1 MRDDALPRTGG
12 FDPEALARV
21 PEALAPFVER
31 GDLPGVVTLTW
42 RGGETAQVNAVGS
55 ADLEG
60 GVPMRRDTLFRIAS
74 MTKPVTSAAAMMLVE
89 EGKWALSDPITKWA
103 PEFAGMPVLLDPAGP
118 LDQTQPAARDIT
130 VEDLLTHRSGLAYGF
145 TSRGP
150 IAKAHEEVLGS
161 VFDPRMDPDTWMA
174 ALATL
179 PLSFQPGSRL
189 HYSHATEVL
198 GFLVARIEGKPL
210 GDVLRERVF
219 GPLGMADTDFWAPP
233 AKRDRLAKLY
243 GWDEAAQKL
252 KHVPMPLH
260 DQAPVFSQG
269 GGGLISCVDDYLKFA
284 RMLLNDGEVDG
295 VRLLKPE
302 TVRDMRT
309 NRLTA
314 EQRSIDFLG
323 MPMWAGMGF
332 GLGLSVVDDPSKN
345 LMGVGSPG
353 SFGWPGAFGT
363 WWQADPVKDL
373 ILIFMIQHSMPLNPD
388 AGAQIALGRGM
399 AGRMALPAFQQATY
413 AALA

>member
-1 MRDDALPRTGG
+1 MRDEVLTRPGFKPEVLGAVPAALQS
-12 FDPEALARV
+12 
-21 PEALAPFVER
+21 FVEA
-31 GDLPGVVTLTW
+31 GSLSGVVTLSY
-42 RGGETAQVNAVGS
+42 RGGEVAQVNALGH
-55 ADLEG
+55 ADLEKG
-60 GVPMRRDTLFRIAS
+60 TPMRRDTLFRIAS
-74 MTKPVTSAAAMMLVE
+74 MSKPVTSAAAMMLVE
-89 EGKWALSDPITKWA
+89 EGKWSLSDPITKWA
-103 PEFAGMPVLLDPAGP
+103 PEFADMPVLLDPAGP
-118 LDQTQPAARDIT
+118 LDKTEPAARDIT

-150 IAKAHEEVLGS
+150 IAQAHEKVLGS
-161 VFDPRMDPDTWMA
+161 VFNPELKPDPWLK
-174 ALATL
+174 ALASI
-179 PLSFQPGSRL
+179 PLSYQPGSRL

-198 GFLVARIEGKPL
+198 GFLVARIEGKSL
-210 GDVLRERVF
+210 AEVLQERIF
-219 GPLGMADTDFWAPP
+219 APLGMPDTDFWAPP
-233 AKRDRLAKLY
+233 AKRDRMAKLY
-243 GWDEAAQKL
+243 GWDEASEKL
-252 KHVPMPLH
+252 KLVPMPEG
-260 DQAPVFSQG
+260 DTAPAFAQG
-269 GGGLISCVDDYLKFA
+269 GGGLISTVDDYLKFA
-284 RMLLNDGEVDG
+284 RMLLNEGEVDG

-314 EQRSIDFLG
+314 EQRTVDFLG

-345 LMGVGSPG
+345 LMGVGSEG

-363 WWQADPVKDL
+363 WWQADPVKDM